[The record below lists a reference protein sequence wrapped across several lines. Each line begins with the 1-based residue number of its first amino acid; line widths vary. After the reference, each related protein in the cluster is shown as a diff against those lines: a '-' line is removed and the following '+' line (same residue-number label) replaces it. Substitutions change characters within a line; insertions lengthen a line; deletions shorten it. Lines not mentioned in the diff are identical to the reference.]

1 MSMDAADK
9 CETINAKATSRTRV
23 NDYTVSAVAGNDM
36 ALAA

>member
-1 MSMDAADK
+1 MDAADK

-23 NDYTVSAVAGNDM
+23 NDYSVSNDGLVDGM